1 VPVLDAITLSRLDPS
16 SLLGLQLH
24 FLDRVGARLCR
35 PVLIIY
41 SMAGRWISLGRY
53 HLYGGPEHRDGLA
66 AYRRLTGGRIYGAGE
81 GWLGVALILPNRS
94 ALLREQDSRLK
105 PGQVM
110 NRYAR
115 GAMNGLRGIGLD
127 CFYPGRDAITITRRE
142 IAMCSFE
149 TAANGAM
156 LFELVLA
163 VNRGM
168 EDLVHDLERFD
179 PEGALACAMYDR
191 ENSTKAVRELGR
203 DIEIAELSESIV
215 AGCGDTL
222 GEVERRELAAAERS
236 DSEGRAEALI
246 GSGWLHDRRREAALD
261 RVGRAGGQLGFIE
274 AHLKLGA
281 GGIVDRIMLSG
292 DFIANSM
299 GISRFESELAGK
311 QLDLA
316 TVSAAAIGTFGDGS
330 NYILGLGE
338 IANLVGLVMKSGS

>member
-1 VPVLDAITLSRLDPS
+1 MPVLDAITLSRLDPS

-24 FLDRVGARLCR
+24 FLEAVGARLCR

-94 ALLREQDSRLK
+94 ALLREQDSDLK
-105 PGQVM
+105 PDQVM

-115 GAMNGLRGIGLD
+115 GAMKGLRAIGLD
-127 CFYPGRDAITITRRE
+127 GFYPGRDAVTIARRE

-149 TAANGAM
+149 TAANGAT

-203 DIEIAELSESIV
+203 DLDIAELSELIV
-215 AGCGDTL
+215 AGYGDTL
-222 GEVERRELAAAERS
+222 GEIERRELAAAERS
-236 DSEGRAEALI
+236 DSERGGEALI
-246 GSGWLHDRRREAALD
+246 GSGWLHDRGPEAQPRPSRPRRRATRIHRGASQARNRRD
-261 RVGRAGGQLGFIE
+261 RRSHHAVGRL
-274 AHLKLGA
+274 H
-281 GGIVDRIMLSG
+281 
-292 DFIANSM
+292 
-299 GISRFESELAGK
+299 SELAGY
-311 QLDLA
+311 QPVRA
-316 TVSAAAIGTFGDGS
+316 
-330 NYILGLGE
+330 
-338 IANLVGLVMKSGS
+338 